1 MTDTAKQGAAP
12 DALDSRPGEILK
24 QDQRLV
30 TSAGARLGWRELAL
44 VVLGF
49 GILTVLLTSP
59 LAFHLGTVGR
69 LDNADARLLI
79 WNVAWVARTLVLDPL
94 HVFDANIFY
103 PHRGTLAYSESNLG
117 AGALAIPV
125 YWATGNPYAAHNFV
139 VLVSFV
145 LSATGTYYLVR
156 YLVGDRRA
164 AVVAAI
170 CFAYCP
176 YVFSHLPHVHLLMTA
191 GLPLSML
198 AFHRAADR
206 PTSWRGAVLGLA
218 VAAQALF
225 CGYYA
230 VFVAL
235 TVGFAVLVVATMRRR
250 WTEARYWIAIS
261 TAAGVATTIALPLF
275 LPYARLQRAT
285 GFSRSLD
292 EARQWSADWRTYLA
306 SSAYAHAWMLPLIRH
321 WNEVLFPGF
330 VAAVSGAAGLGIG
343 WLSRGRLREV
353 SILYG
358 GLAALAFWASLGPGA
373 GLYRVLYDGVP
384 AFSLMHAPSRFG
396 VVVAFALSVLAGVSI
411 SALLAK
417 LGGPPLGGTV
427 ADSRSARYMRRTT
440 LATIIVTAAAV
451 VELNVPLS
459 FSPVPPVEP
468 AYRVLATLPRG
479 AVLEMPFYSRRF
491 ASARTQYMLSS
502 TAHWMP
508 LVNGYSSHTPQDF
521 LDKTETLG
529 GFPTLE
535 AFKVLERDRVR
546 YAVFHLNLFT
556 SAARDDVLARLREFD
571 RYLLRRY
578 ADDRVWLY
586 EIVGFPL

>member
-1 MTDTAKQGAAP
+1 M
-12 DALDSRPGEILK
+12 
-24 QDQRLV
+24 V
-30 TSAGARLGWRELAL
+30 TSAAVRRGWCELAL

-59 LAFHLGTVGR
+59 LAFHLGSVGR

-79 WNVAWVARTLVLDPL
+79 WNVAWVARTLILDPL

-103 PHRGTLAYSESNLG
+103 PRRGTLAYSESNLG
-117 AGALAIPV
+117 AGVLAIPM

-139 VLVSFV
+139 VLLSFV
-145 LSATGTYYLVR
+145 LSATATYYLVR
-156 YLVGDRRA
+156 YLVGNRPA
-164 AVVAAI
+164 AAAAAI

-206 PTSWRGAVLGLA
+206 PTSWRGAALGLA
-218 VAAQALF
+218 VAAQALL

-235 TVGFAVLVVATMRRR
+235 TIGFAVLVVATTRRR
-250 WTEARYWIAIS
+250 WTDARYWTAIS
-261 TAAGVATTIALPLF
+261 IAALVACAIALPLF
-275 LPYARLQRAT
+275 LPYMRLQRAT
-285 GFSRSLD
+285 GFSRSFG
-292 EARQWSADWRTYLA
+292 EARLWSADWRSYLA
-306 SSAYAHAWMLPLIRH
+306 SSAYAHAWMLPIIRH

-330 VAAVSGAAGLGIG
+330 VAVVSGAAGLVVG
-343 WLSRGRLREV
+343 WLARGRLREV

-358 GLAALAFWASLGPGA
+358 GLAALAFWASLGPDA
-373 GLYRVLYDGVP
+373 GLYSVLYSGVP
-384 AFSLMHAPSRFG
+384 AFSLLHAPSRFG
-396 VVVAFALSVLAGVSI
+396 VIVAFALSVLAGVSI
-411 SALLAK
+411 SALLAR
-417 LGGPPLGGTV
+417 LRGPDRAGTV
-427 ADSRSARYMRRTT
+427 ADGRSAPSVNRTPA
-440 LATIIVTAAAV
+440 LAAIIVAAAAV
-451 VELNVPLS
+451 VELKVPLS

-479 AVLEMPFYSRRF
+479 PVIEMPFYSRRF

-502 TAHWMP
+502 TVHWMP
-508 LVNGYSSHTPQDF
+508 LVNGYSSHIPQDF
-521 LDKTETLG
+521 IDKTETLG

-535 AFKVLERDRVR
+535 AFKILERDRVR
-546 YAVFHLNLFT
+546 YAVFHMNLFT
-556 SAARDDVLARLREFD
+556 PDARNDVIARLREFD
-571 RYLLRRY
+571 RYLLRHY

-586 EIVGFPL
+586 EIIEFPR

>member
-1 MTDTAKQGAAP
+1 MSAAG
-12 DALDSRPGEILK
+12 R
-24 QDQRLV
+24 R
-30 TSAGARLGWRELAL
+30 GWRELAGVL
-44 VVLGF
+44 LGF

-69 LDNADARLLI
+69 LDNADTRLLI
-79 WNVAWVARTLVLDPL
+79 WNVAWVARTLILDPL

-139 VLVSFV
+139 ILASFV

-164 AVVAAI
+164 AAVAAI

-198 AFHRAADR
+198 ALHRAADR
-206 PTSWRGAVLGLA
+206 PTSWRGAALGLA
-218 VAAQALF
+218 VAGQAVF

-235 TVGFAVLVVATMRRR
+235 TVGFAVLVVAATRRR
-250 WTEARYWIAIS
+250 WTDARFWTAIS
-261 TAAGVATTIALPLF
+261 IAAVVAIAIALPLF
-275 LPYARLQRAT
+275 LPYTRLQRAT

-292 EARQWSADWRTYLA
+292 ESRLWSADWRTYLA
-306 SSAYAHAWMLPLIRH
+306 SSAYAHAWMLPIIRH

-330 VAAVSGAAGLGIG
+330 VAAVSGAAGLGVG
-343 WLSRGRLREV
+343 WVAGGRLREV

-358 GLAALAFWASLGPGA
+358 GLAALAFVASLGPDA
-373 GLYRVLYDGVP
+373 GLYRVLYAGVP

-411 SALLAK
+411 AALLAR
-417 LGGPPLGGTV
+417 LDGPARAATV
-427 ADSRSARYMRRTT
+427 ADFRSAPHVSRKAS
-440 LATIIVTAAAV
+440 LAAIIVMAGAV
-451 VELNVPLS
+451 VELKVPLS
-459 FSPVPPVEP
+459 FAPVPPVDP

-479 AVLEMPFYSRRF
+479 PVIEMPFYSRRF
-491 ASARTQYMLSS
+491 ASARTQYILNS

-508 LVNGYSSHTPQDF
+508 LVNGYSSYTPQDF
-521 LDKTETLG
+521 LDKTEALG
-529 GFPTLE
+529 GFPSLA

-546 YAVFHLNLFT
+546 YAVFHMNLFT
-556 SAARDDVLARLREFD
+556 SDARDDVLARLREFD
-571 RYLLRRY
+571 RYLLRHY
-578 ADDRVWLY
+578 AGDRVHLY
-586 EIVGFPL
+586 EIVGFPR